1 MFRNLSHGT
10 KKNHEK
16 TSGNL
21 STGPSVFFFFFSILF
36 SKGSQQ
42 IEIKIEA
49 KSKSNGILSYF
60 YTTVHHFRAQGL

>member
-1 MFRNLSHGT
+1 MVQ

-21 STGPSVFFFFFSILF
+21 STGPSVFFFSILF

>member
-1 MFRNLSHGT
+1 MVQ
-10 KKNHEK
+10 KKIMRRQVGI
-16 TSGNL
+16 SPQVL
-21 STGPSVFFFFFSILF
+21 LFFFFSILF

-49 KSKSNGILSYF
+49 KNKSNGILSYF